1 MNFDALIAQLSER
14 FQNPLTEPPFENGMA
29 PFKKSDRDSM
39 LTQNPNPR
47 LGGVYIML
55 YEKKGEAH
63 FALIKRPEYDGPHSA
78 QIALPGGQK
87 DETDAD
93 IHYTAVRELEEEVGI
108 TKTTVTM
115 LGELSKVYIP
125 PSKFL
130 VTPVVGY
137 LSGEAQFKKDDF
149 EVDEIIEVP
158 LTMLLD
164 DSLVKKG
171 TVQVSGGNMKMK
183 VGYFDIY
190 GHMVWGATAIIL
202 NEFKHVLNEL

>member
-1 MNFDALIAQLSER
+1 MNFDALISKLSDRFQHPISTPLSE
-14 FQNPLTEPPFENGMA
+14 NDMA
-29 PFKKSDRDSM
+29 PFKKRDRDTM

-55 YEKKGEAH
+55 YQKEGAPH
-63 FALIKRPEYDGPHSA
+63 FALIKRPSYDGPHSA

-87 DETDAD
+87 DDTDSD
-93 IHYTAVRELEEEVGI
+93 IFYTALRELEEEVGI
-108 TKTTVTM
+108 PKDQVNQI
-115 LGELSKVYIP
+115 GVLSKVYIP

-137 LSGEAQFKKDDF
+137 LSGEALFKKDDY

-158 LTMLLD
+158 LSMLLD

-183 VGYFDIY
+183 VGYFDMY

-202 NEFKHVLNEL
+202 NELKHVINEL

>member
-1 MNFDALIAQLSER
+1 MNFDTLVAQLSER
-14 FQNPLTEPPFENGMA
+14 FKSPLTEPPFENGMA
-29 PFKKSDRDSM
+29 PFKKADRDAM

-55 YEKKGEAH
+55 YQKENTPH
-63 FALIKRPEYDGPHSA
+63 FALIRRPEYDGPHSA

-87 DETDAD
+87 DDTDAN
-93 IHYTAVRELEEEVGI
+93 IHYTALRELEEEVGI
-108 TKTTVTM
+108 AKSSVEL
-115 LGELSKVYIP
+115 LGELSQVYIP

-130 VTPVVGY
+130 VTPVVGF
-137 LSGEAQFKKDDF
+137 LSGEAQFKKDDY
-149 EVDEIIEVP
+149 EVAEIIEVP